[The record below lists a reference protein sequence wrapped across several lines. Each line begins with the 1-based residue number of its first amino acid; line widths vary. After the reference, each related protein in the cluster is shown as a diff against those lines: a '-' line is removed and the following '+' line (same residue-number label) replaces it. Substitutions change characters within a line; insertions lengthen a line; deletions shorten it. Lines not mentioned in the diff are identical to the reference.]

1 MESAILPL
9 LNVNV
14 IIIYKITE
22 HLSKHFIVEV
32 GSNIST
38 FAIHMEDEGGD
49 IALINDLKQVLRSM
63 EKSSWIDVIQTEA
76 IVLTKSKTWTLAP

>member
-1 MESAILPL
+1 
-9 LNVNV
+9 
-14 IIIYKITE
+14 
-22 HLSKHFIVEV
+22 
-32 GSNIST
+32 
-38 FAIHMEDEGGD
+38 MEDEGGD